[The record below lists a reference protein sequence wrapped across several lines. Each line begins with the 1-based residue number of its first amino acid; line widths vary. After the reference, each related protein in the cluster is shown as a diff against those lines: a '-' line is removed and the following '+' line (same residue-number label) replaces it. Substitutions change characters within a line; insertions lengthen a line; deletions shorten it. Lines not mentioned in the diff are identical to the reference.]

1 MLVYLR
7 VDMIDS
13 HKSYVA
19 YNSVSMT
26 PSYVWRYTNYAEG
39 INFMRTYIHR
49 SMLYNNSASMNLC
62 IL

>member
-7 VDMIDS
+7 VDMVDDCQS
-13 HKSYVA
+13 STA

-39 INFMRTYIHR
+39 VNFFRTYVRRGLVYTNGI
-49 SMLYNNSASMNLC
+49 SMSLGVF
-62 IL
+62 